1 MGWGPARQT
10 LPASHTA
17 LCNTNPVPFT
27 THPPSQ
33 AAMVGV
39 TQSLRRTLT
48 IIILVYLAAG
58 CTAIGVGAYFLST
71 PNKRRQVIL
80 SVDQINSNSLPLL
93 KLT

>member
-1 MGWGPARQT
+1 
-10 LPASHTA
+10 
-17 LCNTNPVPFT
+17 
-27 THPPSQ
+27 
-33 AAMVGV
+33 MVGV

-58 CTAIGVGAYFLST
+58 CTAIGVSAYFLST